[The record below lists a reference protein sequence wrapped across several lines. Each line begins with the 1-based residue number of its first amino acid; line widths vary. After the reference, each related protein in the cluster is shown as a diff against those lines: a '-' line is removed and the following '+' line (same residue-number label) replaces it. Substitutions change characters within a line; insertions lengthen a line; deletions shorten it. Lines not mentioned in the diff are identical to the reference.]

1 MGFFKDLIRKVKTM
15 IRGYQGIEDAFGVQ
29 CIKSDKMDDSL
40 LLWDN
45 ISTGKPPWKNAADDI
60 KTINMADFIANTR
73 AKLTALDIGIAISG
87 SARADYLQGL
97 ADELLKL
104 LPDKLADADRMGG
117 ILFKFNGRSWDF
129 LLPDEFGITHADDN
143 GSITGAVFAIQSKDT
158 KFTRLEWHRFDNGT
172 YIVTNRAFRNRVR
185 QIDRQVVLGD
195 PVPLSSVEDWKD
207 MRDEVHIANLEAPL
221 WGFYRVPGSNIIDQ
235 SSPLGMPV
243 YGRAIEELKAVDI
256 AISRKDT
263 EIEDSKHVTFVGQIV
278 LKNVEQGGGKLPRWV
293 QGLGIGIDDG
303 KSTGIHEHSATLL
316 TESRIKDINFNLSL
330 LGVKCGFS
338 EGVFVL
344 DGQSGMITATQVEA
358 DDRDTVQTIKADRDA
373 LQAAI
378 DQALKGADALA
389 SLLNL
394 APMGSYEVAYSFG
407 DITYNYEEDKANWK
421 SYVQQGWVPAW
432 LYFVKFEK
440 MSEEEAK
447 RFTQEAEKA
456 KAKGLFEE
464 E

>member
-1 MGFFKDLIRKVKTM
+1 MLRNA
-15 IRGYQGIEDAFGVQ
+15 E
-29 CIKSDKMDDSL
+29 
-40 LLWDN
+40 
-45 ISTGKPPWKNAADDI
+45 KN
-60 KTINMADFIANTR
+60 
-73 AKLTALDIGIAISG
+73 
-87 SARADYLQGL
+87 
-97 ADELLKL
+97 
-104 LPDKLADADRMGG
+104 
-117 ILFKFNGRSWDF
+117 
-129 LLPDEFGITHADDN
+129 
-143 GSITGAVFAIQSKDT
+143 GAT
-158 KFTRLEWHRFDNGT
+158 
-172 YIVTNRAFRNRVR
+172 
-185 QIDRQVVLGD
+185 
-195 PVPLSSVEDWKD
+195 
-207 MRDEVHIANLEAPL
+207 
-221 WGFYRVPGSNIIDQ
+221 
-235 SSPLGMPV
+235 
-243 YGRAIEELKAVDI
+243 
-256 AISRKDT
+256 
-263 EIEDSKHVTFVGQIV
+263 
-278 LKNVEQGGGKLPRWV
+278 LPRWV
-293 QGLGIGIDDG
+293 QGLGIGVNDG
-303 KSTGIHEHSATLL
+303 DTSAIHEHSATLL

-338 EGVFVL
+338 DGVFVL

-421 SYVQQGWVPAW
+421 SYVQNGWVPTW